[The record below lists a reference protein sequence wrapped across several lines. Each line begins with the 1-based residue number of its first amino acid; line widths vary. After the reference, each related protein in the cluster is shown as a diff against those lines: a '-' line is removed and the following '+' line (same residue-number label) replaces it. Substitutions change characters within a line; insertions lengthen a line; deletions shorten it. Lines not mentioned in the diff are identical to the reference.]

1 MKKYILHVM
10 ISLALLFAYPAGAQN
25 NRALPVTRIGVIVD
39 GNWYLNQA
47 IRTMVQNEVSE
58 LTSGE
63 FEVEFPADKYIEGAW
78 SQESV
83 HAGMNRLLADP
94 EVDVIFAMGVIAS
107 QDIALRGPL
116 PKPVIAPFV
125 IDVDLQ
131 DLPAVKGSS
140 GVQNLNY
147 IAIPST
153 TRRDVQTFL
162 SIVPFQK
169 LLMLVNGEVFDAIPQ
184 LNERFR
190 QALDGLQVDPSIVP
204 VYTLQDALN
213 AINANVEAVYI
224 APLLQ
229 LPRDEFRTLIA
240 RINELK
246 IPSFSL
252 LGRIEVEEGILAGI
266 KPDMFPKIAR
276 RVALNLQRILL
287 GEAPGDIP
295 YAFSAGEELCFNM
308 ATARQIGVYPDWAL
322 ITEAVLLNDQRTEV
336 AQHWALQSAVLE
348 GLRVNQDLLA
358 KSREVAAGQQ
368 NIGTARAN
376 LLPQIDLSATAV
388 QIDADRAGTFQAEQT
403 VSGSATL
410 TQVLFSDDAWANLSV
425 QQSLQRSLEQEYGAE
440 RLNIA
445 QHIATAYLQVLNAK
459 TLERVQKEN
468 LKLSRSNLELARV
481 RESVGF
487 SGRSEVYRWES
498 QIASNRQAVINA
510 NSLRNIAEIQF
521 NRVLNRPLEEKFST
535 RETGMED
542 EGLLSEQGRL
552 FRYMANPVSFKILRT
567 FFVSEGLANS
577 PELQQLGAAIAAQE
591 RILKNANRSLVLP
604 TLAAQAQLSR
614 IFLKEGEGSEP
625 TTLPPGDP
633 LAPLLESFSTGNNT
647 NWSVALNMS
656 FPLYNGGAKYAARKK
671 ALEILNQLRYEQAS
685 LREKIEQRI
694 RSAGHTVGA
703 SFAGIRQSRDAADAA
718 GKNLDL
724 VIDAYSQGVLSVT
737 DLLEAQNASLVADQ
751 AAARAV
757 FDFLID
763 LMELER
769 STGQLHVLR
778 IPEEKAAYFERV
790 ERYFEEAGFSLR
802 R

>member
-1 MKKYILHVM
+1 
-10 ISLALLFAYPAGAQN
+10 
-25 NRALPVTRIGVIVD
+25 
-39 GNWYLNQA
+39 
-47 IRTMVQNEVSE
+47 
-58 LTSGE
+58 
-63 FEVEFPADKYIEGAW
+63 
-78 SQESV
+78 
-83 HAGMNRLLADP
+83 
-94 EVDVIFAMGVIAS
+94 
-107 QDIALRGPL
+107 
-116 PKPVIAPFV
+116 
-125 IDVDLQ
+125 
-131 DLPAVKGSS
+131 
-140 GVQNLNY
+140 
-147 IAIPST
+147 
-153 TRRDVQTFL
+153 
-162 SIVPFQK
+162 
-169 LLMLVNGEVFDAIPQ
+169 
-184 LNERFR
+184 
-190 QALDGLQVDPSIVP
+190 
-204 VYTLQDALN
+204 
-213 AINANVEAVYI
+213 
-224 APLLQ
+224 
-229 LPRDEFRTLIA
+229 
-240 RINELK
+240 
-246 IPSFSL
+246 
-252 LGRIEVEEGILAGI
+252 ILAGI

-348 GLRVNQDLLA
+348 GMRVNQDLLA

-577 PELQQLGAAIAAQE
+577 PEL
-591 RILKNANRSLVLP
+591 
-604 TLAAQAQLSR
+604 
-614 IFLKEGEGSEP
+614 
-625 TTLPPGDP
+625 
-633 LAPLLESFSTGNNT
+633 
-647 NWSVALNMS
+647 
-656 FPLYNGGAKYAARKK
+656 
-671 ALEILNQLRYEQAS
+671 
-685 LREKIEQRI
+685 
-694 RSAGHTVGA
+694 
-703 SFAGIRQSRDAADAA
+703 
-718 GKNLDL
+718 
-724 VIDAYSQGVLSVT
+724 
-737 DLLEAQNASLVADQ
+737 
-751 AAARAV
+751 
-757 FDFLID
+757 
-763 LMELER
+763 
-769 STGQLHVLR
+769 
-778 IPEEKAAYFERV
+778 
-790 ERYFEEAGFSLR
+790 
-802 R
+802 